1 MVSNGAHLVPRYA
14 ASTPGTRL
22 GIITY
27 AGIVGSWCCNCLATI
42 DPQLG
47 KTFPSGVAGL
57 AFGGGRIRILGG
69 HRAFPWH
76 RHDRGRR
83 AVIDPM
89 FINVILQRLA
99 HRLTPRAAAGPDV
112 VRLSF
117 SPEMSRHMPPFRLS
131 VHSSRPVQAA
141 R

>member
-1 MVSNGAHLVPRYA
+1 MNYCTA
-14 ASTPGTRL
+14 ASVRWRGE
-22 GIITY
+22 GGY
-27 AGIVGSWCCNCLATI
+27 
-42 DPQLG
+42 
-47 KTFPSGVAGL
+47 GVAGL

-99 HRLTPRAAAGPDV
+99 HRLTTRAAAGPDV

-131 VHSSRPVQAA
+131 VHSSRPVQAGIHDFIGRTKGSRGWPA
-141 R
+141 RGLRRGMLRRR